1 MTASLAPSRGWTWD
15 GALTG
20 VVPPAISPLDAAR
33 EVDEEAIALLVDH
46 LLRGG
51 STGLFILGGC
61 GEGAWLTPRQRGVV
75 IRTFARAAVGRVPV
89 LAGVMLP
96 ATGPASEAARQ
107 AAAEGADAVVVG
119 SPYYFGV
126 DAVTQR
132 RHIETVIDAGER
144 PALLYN
150 IPQCTHSVLPPASV
164 AEMARDSRV
173 LGIKDSAGDFVAFQ
187 SFLAIKGGR
196 ADFRVL
202 QGHERLSAASLR
214 MGGDGLVPG
223 IANVAPALVVELH
236 KAATRGDAATATRL
250 QAAVSDLCGI
260 YDVVHFLPA
269 LKAACQMLGIGSGV
283 PGLPLLPAIEVERR
297 AIAAVLGH
305 HGILPAGTGRGGARV
320 TARIGA

>member
-1 MTASLAPSRGWTWD
+1 MTTSPAPSRRWTWD
-15 GALTG
+15 GALSG

-33 EVDEEAIALLVDH
+33 EIDEDAITRLVEH
-46 LLRGG
+46 LLQGG
-51 STGLFILGGC
+51 SSGLFVLGGC

-75 IRTFARAAVGRVPV
+75 IRAFARAAAGRMPV

-96 ATGPASEAARQ
+96 ATGPTVEAARQ
-107 AAAEGADAVVVG
+107 AAGEGADAVVVG

-132 RHIETVIDAGER
+132 RHIEAVIEAAGL

-150 IPQCTHSVLPPASV
+150 IPQCTHHVLTPATVTELS
-164 AEMARDSRV
+164 RDSRV

-187 SFLAIKGGR
+187 AFLALKEGR

-223 IANVAPALVVELH
+223 IANVAPALMVELH
-236 KAATRGDAATATRL
+236 EAARRGDAAAATRL
-250 QAAVSDLCGI
+250 QAAVVDLCGI

-269 LKAACQMLGIGSGV
+269 LKAACEMLGIGGGV
-283 PGLPLLPAIEVERR
+283 PSLPLLPAIEAERR
-297 AIAAVLGH
+297 AIAAIIGR
-305 HGILPAGTGRGGARV
+305 HGLLPKAGGRGGTRA